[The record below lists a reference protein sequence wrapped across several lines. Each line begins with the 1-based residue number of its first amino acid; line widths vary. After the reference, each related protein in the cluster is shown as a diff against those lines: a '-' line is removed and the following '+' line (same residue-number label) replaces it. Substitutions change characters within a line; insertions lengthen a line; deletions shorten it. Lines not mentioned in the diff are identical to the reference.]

1 MNGVLVKLFW
11 LGATNSI
18 ELLKTKTRKMWII
31 GDVLYTHV
39 QQNQLQK
46 VLKTHWDRLSCT
58 NVPCPDRC
66 SSRRLWPGVRVG

>member
-18 ELLKTKTRKMWII
+18 ELLKTKTRKMGII

-39 QQNQLQK
+39 QQKQLQK
-46 VLKTHWDRLSCT
+46 VLKLTGTDFPAPMFPVLTDAAVAGFGPESE
-58 NVPCPDRC
+58 
-66 SSRRLWPGVRVG
+66 

>member
-18 ELLKTKTRKMWII
+18 ELLKKNKRKIWII
-31 GDVLYTHV
+31 GDVLYTRV

-46 VLKTHWDRLSCT
+46 VLKLTGTDFPEPMFPVLTDAAVAGFGPESE
-58 NVPCPDRC
+58 
-66 SSRRLWPGVRVG
+66 